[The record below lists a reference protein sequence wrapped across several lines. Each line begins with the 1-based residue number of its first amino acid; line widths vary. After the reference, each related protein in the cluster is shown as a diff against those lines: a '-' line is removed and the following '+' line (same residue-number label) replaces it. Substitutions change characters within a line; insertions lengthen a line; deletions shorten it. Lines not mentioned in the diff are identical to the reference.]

1 MDKWQAALLSLSASG
16 LIFLASQESY
26 SPVPY
31 KDTKGIITNGFGN
44 ASITPNQKVTVPKA
58 LEDLKQNTSE
68 AGKAVSSCVMSRI
81 TQNQYDAFVSLA
93 YNVGSY
99 SFCKSTIVKKANQ
112 DDLIGACEEFKRWTF
127 VGGKDCKI
135 KSNNCYGIYKRRE
148 AERQLCLSER
158 QLSKDN

>member
-99 SFCKSTIVKKANQ
+99 SFCKSTIVKKANAG
-112 DDLIGACEEFKRWTF
+112 DLIGACEEFKRWTF

-135 KSNNCYGIYKRRE
+135 KSNKCYGIYKRRE

-158 QLSKDN
+158 QL